1 MADIALSS
9 GVRTNLQSLQN
20 IANLLTTSQER
31 LSTGKKVNSALDNP
45 ASFFTARG
53 FSDRA
58 ESLNGLLDGMSTGIQ
73 TIKAANTG
81 LDTISKLLKQ
91 ATSVAQQ
98 FKANGGYSAF
108 VVAGDTPIG
117 NLGAGATIKDKTR
130 AALLSDNGVGAG
142 ETLTFTTVSGGVSK
156 SFSFVAAAGKKI
168 GDLVDAVNA
177 SGVAS
182 AKVNDNGTLTFE
194 AKATTSFTI
203 ASHTAL
209 TDGDLGVSAAASFVP
224 GAPTTVTGD
233 GADYSGQFVDLLT
246 QITNAATDAN
256 FNGINLLAAGNQ
268 LDVTFDTKS
277 GNNLTVNSQDVS
289 STALGLSFT
298 ALDSSNVD
306 TVLSKLDDAV
316 NTVQG
321 IQRGYGNKLS
331 IIETRQDFATNL
343 VNILKTGS
351 DKLTLADQNE
361 EAANVLA
368 LQTRQALSQSALSL
382 ANQADQAVL
391 SLFR

>member
-1 MADIALSS
+1 M
-9 GVRTNLQSLQN
+9 
-20 IANLLTTSQER
+20 
-31 LSTGKKVNSALDNP
+31 
-45 ASFFTARG
+45 
-53 FSDRA
+53 
-58 ESLNGLLDGMSTGIQ
+58 
-73 TIKAANTG
+73 
-81 LDTISKLLKQ
+81 
-91 ATSVAQQ
+91 
-98 FKANGGYSAF
+98 
-108 VVAGDTPIG
+108 
-117 NLGAGATIKDKTR
+117 
-130 AALLSDNGVGAG
+130 
-142 ETLTFTTVSGGVSK
+142 
-156 SFSFVAAAGKKI
+156 
-168 GDLVDAVNA
+168 DAVNA

-182 AKVNDNGTLTFE
+182 ARINDNGTLTFE

-203 ASHTAL
+203 VSDAAL
-209 TDGDLGVSAAASFVP
+209 GNGDLGVANAASFAP
-224 GAPTTVTGD
+224 AAPTTVTGD

-268 LDVTFDTKS
+268 LDVTFDAKS

-289 STALGLSFT
+289 STGLGLSFT

-306 TVLSKLDDAV
+306 TVLATLDDAV
-316 NTVQG
+316 STVQG

-351 DKLTLADQNE
+351 DNLTLADQNE

-382 ANQADQAVL
+382 ANQADQAIL